1 MINRTSSENLKNLAC
16 ENGGMVLD
24 YDTEDKNIITQ
35 MRPLIDYFS
44 QGLDA
49 AKPIWSDAY
58 DDAFEF
64 GRMVTV
70 VMPVYNKYWKL
81 LAVAGLDV
89 TLTYLE

>member
-1 MINRTSSENLKNLAC
+1 
-16 ENGGMVLD
+16 
-24 YDTEDKNIITQ
+24 

-44 QGLDA
+44 QGLNS

-70 VMPVYNKYWKL
+70 VKPVYKKNGNL

-89 TLTYLE
+89 TLTYLEKAY